1 MTHYTGEPSSKL
13 NSNEYK
19 FLLIYIKSQCLHA
32 RECAIKAGYSP
43 KSAAQ
48 SANRIL
54 KKPATLRIID
64 ELYTKN
70 VVVPYEYD
78 AQKVLKEI
86 GMIADADMA
95 AFWEVDDA
103 GYWKRPKDP
112 KSMGPASRCIKKINF
127 KTTDTKDHEGKVIAT
142 HTEVNMELY
151 SRMDALEVLAKYNKV
166 IAGGNVTVDERGK
179 GENLPRVVLPDNGHT
194 GKNVVLIK
202 KN

>member
-1 MTHYTGEPSSKL
+1 MGEPVSRL
-13 NSNEYK
+13 NSNEYR
-19 FLLIYIKSQCLHA
+19 FLLIYIKNQCLHA

-43 KSAAQ
+43 KSASQ

-78 AQKVLKEI
+78 AQKVLKEL
-86 GMIADADMA
+86 GMIADADMKE
-95 AFWEVDDA
+95 FWEVDEA

-112 KSMGPASRCIKKINF
+112 KSMGDSSRCIKKIKF
-127 KTTDTKDHEGKVIAT
+127 KTTDTKDFEGKIIAT
-142 HTEVNMELY
+142 HTEIDMELY
-151 SRMDALEVLAKYNKV
+151 SRMDALEVLAKYNKL
-166 IAGGNVTVDERGK
+166 IAGGSIAVDERGK
-179 GENLPRVVLPDNGHT
+179 DENLPRVMLPDNGHT
-194 GKNVVLIK
+194 GKNVVLVK